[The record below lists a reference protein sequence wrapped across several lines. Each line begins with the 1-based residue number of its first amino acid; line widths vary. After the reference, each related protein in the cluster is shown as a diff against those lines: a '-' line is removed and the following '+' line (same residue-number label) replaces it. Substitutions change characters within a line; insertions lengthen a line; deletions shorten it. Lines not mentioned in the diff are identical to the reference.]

1 MELLKALQRA
11 IGYLSETY
19 SISLFA
25 CVVFGVLAIAFL
37 TLSAGESLPAIF
49 RYALANEA
57 PTENRAQVTRSWVR
71 VFRMILL
78 APFGFGVGLE
88 GAATEFSLTL
98 NQQSLPRSFRWFE
111 TRRRTL
117 LSSCLAASISV
128 VFSAPFAAILIPF
141 EMSFGGDLMHV
152 AVVSVM
158 AYLFSLFFHSIF
170 VFSFPGMLWPP
181 TNPQSLSLGY
191 TINGHIEVMLFLVSV
206 LGFGLFS
213 GAFAAVFNT
222 GLNRWNQFL
231 SKRRARSAKVL
242 GFILVILFV
251 FSTFGTVFW
260 KPGLAITR
268 LDPSELV
275 NFLQSFLVKSGSD
288 ITSSTHGFQPWQW
301 GHLTVVFVFL
311 SLSTFFL
318 YYLFGSLGVL
328 TPLFLIGSLLGVLLS
343 AAHLVSPSAE
353 VSAWIAGASLLG
365 AVLGAPISVALL
377 CYEMVTRTHPLENS
391 GAFLMTVLA
400 SVFLANRFRV
410 WLRVQPLFKVLL
422 SSHGLSVEQ
431 GRLKEVLDAIPL
443 SRAMVT
449 DFQIVP
455 EGAHMKDLRDAIS
468 KSKYPF
474 LVVVSAQGL
483 FRGLITIDLLTEVL
497 LSRGVMADA
506 LTHESMSLDQLFAAE
521 DLLYRHQLQRTLWVH
536 DSHTLSDTSSL
547 LQEHPC
553 LAVLDSSHHAKGLVF
568 AHRVRE
574 LYDHEVAR
582 RGLRRLF
589 ESSNSP

>member
-1 MELLKALQRA
+1 MLQR
-11 IGYLSETY
+11 GVSFLSDHY
-19 SISLFA
+19 SIPAFALFVLLILFA
-25 CVVFGVLAIAFL
+25 AFL

-49 RYALANEA
+49 RYALANET
-57 PTENRAQVTRSWVR
+57 PTENKVQVTKSWIR
-71 VFRMILL
+71 VLRMVLL
-78 APFGFGVGLE
+78 APFGLGVGLE
-88 GAATEFSLTL
+88 GAAAEFSLTV

-117 LSSCLAASISV
+117 LSSCLAASLSV
-128 VFSAPFAAILIPF
+128 VFAAPFAAILIPF

-152 AVVSVM
+152 ALVSVM
-158 AYLFSLFFHSIF
+158 AYLFSLFFHSAF
-170 VFSFPGMLWPP
+170 LYLFPGTLLSYVPSH
-181 TNPQSLSLGY
+181 TLSLGY
-191 TINGHIEVMLFLVSV
+191 TIHGHVEVMLFLVSV

-213 GAFAAVFNT
+213 GAFAALFNT
-222 GLNRWNQFL
+222 GLSRWNLFL
-231 SKRRARSAKVL
+231 SKRSSRSGKIL
-242 GFILVILFV
+242 GFIIALLFV
-251 FSTFGTVFW
+251 FSTLGTVFW
-260 KPGLAITR
+260 KPGLSVAR
-268 LDPSELV
+268 LDPSELI
-275 NFLQSFLVKSGSD
+275 NYLQGLLLMSGTD
-288 ITSSTHGFQPWQW
+288 ITSATLGFQPWLW
-301 GHLTVVFVFL
+301 IHMAVIFVFL
-311 SLSTFFL
+311 SLATFFL
-318 YYLFGSLGVL
+318 YFLFGSLGIF
-328 TPLFLIGSLLGVLLS
+328 TPLFLIGALLGMLLN
-343 AAHLVSPSAE
+343 AAHVVAPSAE

-365 AVLGAPISVALL
+365 AALGAPISIALL
-377 CYEMVTRTHPLENS
+377 CYEMVIRTHPMENS
-391 GAFLMTVLA
+391 GSFLMTVLA
-400 SVFLANRFRV
+400 SVFLANRFRI
-410 WLRVQPLFKVLL
+410 WLRAQPLFKVLL

-443 SRAMVT
+443 SRAMVS
-449 DFQIVP
+449 DFQVVP

-506 LTHESMSLDQLFAAE
+506 LTQDSLSLDQLFAAE

-536 DSHTLSDTSSL
+536 DSHTLSDTSAL

-589 ESSNSP
+589 ESSTTR